1 MDENNYDYKELDL
14 KEISEKQEEA
24 KNKFFEL
31 FSKIFFAL
39 WD

>member
-1 MDENNYDYKELDL
+1 MDENNYDYKELDF
-14 KEISEKQEEA
+14 KEIYERQEEA

-31 FSKIFFAL
+31 FSKYFYAL